1 MRRRKFSQDR
11 RGTSLAISPDRGH
24 LDESEGGAP
33 MEKRHGGTDKAQ
45 DKKGEGTKQK
55 PGHAGQEKSP
65 AEHGGK
71 R

>member
-1 MRRRKFSQDR
+1 
-11 RGTSLAISPDRGH
+11 
-24 LDESEGGAP
+24 